1 MEAEQV
7 QAMMEQVTEHL
18 MDQISLKFAEQ
29 AAQQSAFREEINARF
44 EELESCL
51 DTLEVQQIH
60 SSNSAQSCDETVP
73 PINLANN
80 ASEAHSTLLL
90 VPCALTSSNHIRN
103 THCTLANSSFLLDNL
118 DVPSTL
124 VGTDTGHLVF
134 NTSSTEDTLCFSA
147 EAVPDSVVGT
157 PVRSILVVPDMATV
171 DTVPAAQ
178 HLSKDI
184 RKQHV
189 VANRLTILRGFAA
202 SVASTTTVNSSQHK
216 VWKPGLNTV

>member
-1 MEAEQV
+1 MKQF
-7 QAMMEQVTEHL
+7 TERL
-18 MDQISLKFAEQ
+18 MNKISQKFSEHDTQQIT
-29 AAQQSAFREEINARF
+29 FRKEINSSF
-44 EELESCL
+44 DELESCW

-73 PINLANN
+73 PITLANK
-80 ASEAHSTLLL
+80 ASEAASTLLL

-118 DVPSTL
+118 DVPPTL
-124 VGTDTGHLVF
+124 VGTDIGHLVF
-134 NTSSTEDTLCFSA
+134 NTSSTEDSLCFSA

-157 PVRSILVVPDMATV
+157 PVRSILVVPHIATV

-178 HLSKDI
+178 HYSKDI
-184 RKQHV
+184 RKKHV
-189 VANRLTILRGFAA
+189 VANRLSILRGFAA

-216 VWKPGLNTV
+216 VWKPGLNTA